1 MHGGKPEL
9 TCPASAGHAMLA
21 DKKKPLDLVGE
32 TASCH
37 RRGATVR
44 LSLDRGER
52 IVVSGLHHHGSSRM
66 RQAVTV
72 LAAVLLAMP
81 AAAMVPML
89 AGGALAQ
96 VPCSGHK
103 LLPDPRPATSCLAV
117 APPVY
122 ASPDKALLAIVLPA
136 DVSLYA
142 TPDMESRVVIR
153 NVKGDTLMSKD
164 YSSPRGTNGYYVD
177 QAKWSPDSQFFVFSL
192 LSSGGHSPWS
202 HPMAVYSRSKNQF
215 AKFSDMIG
223 DKPTLSGEFTFSG
236 PHTVTATTWRRE
248 GAPDDK
254 VPVTVDLEAAFAKL
268 PPGSD

>member
-9 TCPASAGHAMLA
+9 ECPASADRAMLA
-21 DKKKPLDLVGE
+21 EREHGPTSSVRPRLATGPSNRAAAGRSAVIELYHHGALRRRQAATLV
-32 TASCH
+32 AMILLAIPA
-37 RRGATVR
+37 ATVTAP
-44 LSLDRGER
+44 G
-52 IVVSGLHHHGSSRM
+52 H
-66 RQAVTV
+66 
-72 LAAVLLAMP
+72 
-81 AAAMVPML
+81 
-89 AGGALAQ
+89 ALAQ
-96 VPCSGHK
+96 AACSGHK

-122 ASPDKALLAIVLPA
+122 PSPDKALLAIVLPV

-153 NVKGDTLMSKD
+153 NAKGDTLMSKD

-236 PHTVTATTWRRE
+236 PHTVTATTWKRE

-268 PPGSD
+268 PPASD